1 MATVNAERNTLLDVV
16 SRTDSS
22 GAILPMVEYLQSRT
36 PVLQDATWI
45 QANGTTGHK
54 YVNETALPTPEWRKI
69 NQGITPSKSRGAPV
83 TESAG
88 LLEGR
93 SEVDVDLAR
102 LNGNGPAFRMQE
114 NKAFQ
119 RAMGKELE
127 TGFFYHSTLTAPE
140 KFMGLAPRLDATTST
155 GGGQIVLP
163 STSPSGN
170 DQSSIWLVGWGED
183 TVSFFYLPGMVAGF
197 QHIDMGMQSVNDGTG
212 KEFLAWVS
220 VYKWNVGLM
229 VKDWRY
235 VARIP
240 NLDTS
245 SMAGTDDTIVPAMID
260 AVNALEGTE
269 GVRPVFYMNRRI
281 HSMLHK
287 QARTVIKGATITTEN
302 IGGKPVSSFL
312 GIPIRVT
319 DAILNTESVVS

>member
-1 MATVNAERNTLLDVV
+1 
-16 SRTDSS
+16 
-22 GAILPMVEYLQSRT
+22 
-36 PVLQDATWI
+36 
-45 QANGTTGHK
+45 
-54 YVNETALPTPEWRKI
+54 
-69 NQGITPSKSRGAPV
+69 
-83 TESAG
+83 
-88 LLEGR
+88 
-93 SEVDVDLAR
+93 
-102 LNGNGPAFRMQE
+102 
-114 NKAFQ
+114 
-119 RAMGKELE
+119 
-127 TGFFYHSTLTAPE
+127 
-140 KFMGLAPRLDATTST
+140 
-155 GGGQIVLP
+155 
-163 STSPSGN
+163 
-170 DQSSIWLVGWGED
+170 
-183 TVSFFYLPGMVAGF
+183 
-197 QHIDMGMQSVNDGTG
+197 MQSVNDGTG